1 MGSSGV
7 QSWEMSRGVGQLGT
21 GLRDD
26 DQGNGSV
33 QPGRDSL
40 GEQSVQ
46 QRVLEAV
53 LHGRGQGETPTSR
66 ASRGRGRRR
75 GRR

>member
-7 QSWEMSRGVGQLGT
+7 QSWEMSRGAGQLGT
-21 GLRDD
+21 GLRDG

-33 QPGRDSL
+33 QPGRDSP
-40 GEQSVQ
+40 GEQSVR

-53 LHGRGQGETPTSR
+53 LHGDGGAAEVGGHGKSR
-66 ASRGRGRRR
+66 E
-75 GRR
+75 